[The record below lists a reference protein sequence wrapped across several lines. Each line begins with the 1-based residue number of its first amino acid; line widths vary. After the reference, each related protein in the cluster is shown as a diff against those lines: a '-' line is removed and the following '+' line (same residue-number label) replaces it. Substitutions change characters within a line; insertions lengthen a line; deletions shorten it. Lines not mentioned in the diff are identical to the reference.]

1 MTSDVPKRPTE
12 HSALRSDMDAVGRLL
27 MADVA
32 TVISAAATLGAV
44 TGNIAFLVRNRGL
57 SMLRFRAR

>member
-1 MTSDVPKRPTE
+1 
-12 HSALRSDMDAVGRLL
+12 MDAVGRLL